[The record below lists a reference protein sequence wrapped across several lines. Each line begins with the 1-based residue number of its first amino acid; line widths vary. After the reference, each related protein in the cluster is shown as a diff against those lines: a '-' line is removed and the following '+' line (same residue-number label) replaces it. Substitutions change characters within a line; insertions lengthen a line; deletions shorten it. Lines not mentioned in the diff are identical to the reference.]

1 MRDRIIINSKLRPR
15 GNGWCI
21 TVTKE
26 EKDLIGIGPDDDLEV
41 EIRVM
46 ERKAQE

>member
-21 TVTKE
+21 LMTRAEV
-26 EKDLIGIGPDDDLEV
+26 DLLGIGPNDDLEV

-46 ERKAQE
+46 QREKRF